1 MYSFSLI
8 SHPLL
13 YYIVS
18 RKDYSFFPT
27 FTRKILPGIL
37 WPEYWP
43 IDRESVE
50 SMFTERQTLFRS
62 NLQFRYLY
70 NYEEIMAQLSRDVIV
85 MLTFGLSCPPLAIL
99 ILFVIWIKYFCS
111 RIVLN
116 HFIDSRWN
124 FILRTSVKN
133 WHSSELISQQ
143 LFQQDPIIT
152 LLESSLSSVS
162 MAFEKCFP
170 PILFWST
177 VFHGLICWDISVD
190 KLSWK
195 DTIYIPTGMIG
206 FCLLLFFFLYHYHLG
221 IIADWRMKLSKR
233 QTESTLQHDGNQS
246 EFSNKSFTPNKSL
259 EIEGI
264 SSDDDLNPSRFGSS
278 LVSI

>member
-13 YYIVS
+13 YYLVS
-18 RKDYSFFPT
+18 RKKYEYFPS

-37 WPEYWP
+37 WPDYWP

-50 SMFTERQTLFRS
+50 NLFPERQSLVRT

-70 NYEEIMAQLSRDVIV
+70 NFEEIFSQLSRDVIV
-85 MLTFGLSCPPLAIL
+85 MLTFGLSCPPLALL
-99 ILFVIWIKYFCS
+99 ILFVLWIKYICS

-116 HFIDSRWN
+116 RFLDSRWN
-124 FILRTSVKN
+124 LILRNSVKN
-133 WHSSELISQQ
+133 WHASELISQQ
-143 LFQQDPIIT
+143 LFQQDPIII
-152 LLESSLSSVS
+152 LLESSLSSIS

-177 VFHGLICWDISVD
+177 VFHSIICWDISVNN
-190 KLSWK
+190 LSWK
-195 DTIYIPTGMIG
+195 ETIYIPIGMIIY
-206 FCLLLFFFLYHYHLG
+206 CLFSFFILYHYHLG
-221 IIADWRMKLSKR
+221 IIADWRMKLNKSKSNSNS
-233 QTESTLQHDGNQS
+233 QYNDSFQQS
-246 EFSNKSFTPNKSL
+246 EFENPSDIIDKSI
-259 EIEGI
+259 EIRGT
-264 SSDDDLNPSRFGSS
+264 SDDNNKKRYGSS